1 MSATGSPGP
10 SGHRTVPVADD
21 DSEEDQNDQ
30 PLPMTASVVLSALPK
45 NTSEAL
51 QGAGDLPQ
59 AKVTIRF
66 QAVGSAQSLRQAA
79 YKVSSTHR
87 FSYVVSMLRK
97 KLGLQPR
104 DSVFCYVNSV
114 FSPGLDE
121 IVGNLWR
128 VRLLEHEVPTELT
141 GPQCFKNETRQE
153 LVINY
158 AMTPA
163 FG

>member
-1 MSATGSPGP
+1 MSSPAPGP
-10 SGHRTVPVADD
+10 SAQPATPVPED

-51 QGAGDLPQ
+51 QGAGDLHQ

-66 QAVGSAQSLRQAA
+66 QAVGSAPSLKQAA

-97 KLGLQPR
+97 KLGVQPK

-121 IVGNLWR
+121 VVGNLWR
-128 VRLLEHEVPTELT
+128 VRHLN
-141 GPQCFKNETRQE
+141 G
-153 LVINY
+153 
-158 AMTPA
+158 
-163 FG
+163 